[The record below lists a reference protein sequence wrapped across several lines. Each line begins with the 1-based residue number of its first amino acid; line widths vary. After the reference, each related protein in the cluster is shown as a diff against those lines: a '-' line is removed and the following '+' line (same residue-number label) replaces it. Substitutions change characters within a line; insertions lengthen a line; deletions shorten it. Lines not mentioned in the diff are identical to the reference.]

1 MAIAQAMCTSFKKEL
16 LEGVHNFK
24 NSGGDTFKLAL
35 FAEGSGGKS
44 STTATLGATT
54 TALVT
59 TGEVASSGTYVT
71 GGLALTR
78 VDPTT
83 SGTTAFTD
91 FADRSF
97 TTATITAM
105 GALIYNSSDSNKAV
119 VPEVDGSTLVK
130 EPPPVAYVP
139 LDATSPVVTSA
150 VVVAPNVA
158 VDDDLPPLPSAN
170 SANLK
175 VSPPEF
181 LKLCTPSN
189 NSFLK
194 EVHIACA
201 IAILESPYIFSHFL
215 VTT

>member
-1 MAIAQAMCTSFKKEL
+1 MAIAQAMCTSFKQEL

-59 TGEVASSGTYVT
+59 TGEVASSGTYAT
-71 GGLALTR
+71 GGGTLTR

-91 FADRSF
+91 FADLSF

-119 VPEVDGSTLVK
+119 CVLDFSSNKTSTSGTFTVQFPTANGSN
-130 EPPPVAYVP
+130 AIIR
-139 LDATSPVVTSA
+139 
-150 VVVAPNVA
+150 
-158 VDDDLPPLPSAN
+158 
-170 SANLK
+170 
-175 VSPPEF
+175 
-181 LKLCTPSN
+181 
-189 NSFLK
+189 
-194 EVHIACA
+194 IA
-201 IAILESPYIFSHFL
+201 
-215 VTT
+215 

>member
-35 FAEGSGGKS
+35 YAEGSGGKS
-44 STTATLGATT
+44 STTATLGAST

-59 TGEVASSGTYVT
+59 TGEVASSGTYAT
-71 GGLALTR
+71 GGGTLTR

-91 FADRSF
+91 FNDLSF

-119 VPEVDGSTLVK
+119 AVLDFTSNKTSTAGTFTIQF
-130 EPPPVAYVP
+130 PTA
-139 LDATSPVVTSA
+139 DA
-150 VVVAPNVA
+150 
-158 VDDDLPPLPSAN
+158 
-170 SANLK
+170 
-175 VSPPEF
+175 
-181 LKLCTPSN
+181 SN
-189 NSFLK
+189 AIIR
-194 EVHIACA
+194 IA
-201 IAILESPYIFSHFL
+201 
-215 VTT
+215 